1 MAQGAVRLWI
11 EIFSES
17 VQPKAI
23 KEWDTTPKP
32 SEDLEVRVIVWD
44 SIDLKAMDDE
54 DTNDGFVKAFFDS
67 DKAKETD
74 THWRNSDGKCS
85 WNWRLIYRLSSTNP
99 EKAVT
104 IQTYDR
110 DVFKANDLIGEGRI
124 DLTTIL

>member
-1 MAQGAVRLWI
+1 MDGSKMAQGAVRLWI

-67 DKAKETD
+67 DKAK
-74 THWRNSDGKCS
+74 
-85 WNWRLIYRLSSTNP
+85 
-99 EKAVT
+99 
-104 IQTYDR
+104 
-110 DVFKANDLIGEGRI
+110 
-124 DLTTIL
+124 